1 MAQDKEFYIK
11 IGGIKESISNLS
23 TLEDALSSIEKKV
36 NTVNSNGGFTV
47 ASKESNK
54 AMDELA
60 KLTQKITQYD
70 KEYQMA
76 VEASK
81 GVLRDKNQEVKQAIE
96 LEKANIVAQEGAKST
111 YYEKQQL
118 LNALGK
124 QIKSMNAD
132 TEEEKQKQRELISQ
146 YSSLNQ
152 ELKNF
157 DASLNNH
164 HKNVGD
170 YSGALREAKAE
181 LKSLK
186 GQMVGVEQGTAEWDA
201 LSKEAGKY
209 ADKIGDINAAIN
221 RQASDTK
228 HLDDVIN
235 IAQSATA
242 AFELY
247 KGAMSA
253 FGMETEETEQAMQ
266 KLMGAMSI
274 IQSLQTLSDTL
285 QASSATAKLFNI
297 ALKVTGAELVTT
309 QLASIKATA
318 AQQGLSTAQ
327 KAGAIASK
335 TLGLAMK
342 AIPLMFIIGLVATLI
357 THWEDIVGWFN
368 KTFPALNKLGGAF
381 NVLKGVIMGVG
392 KAVVH
397 WLVNPFETFANV
409 IKKLLKGDFEGAVQ
423 EAINGLKNQFTG
435 LGDAFKEGFQNQV
448 ESGMEDM
455 SRKAAAE
462 MDKTLTHQKNMITK
476 QKNAD
481 GTYRKEYIEA
491 NKKMFAN
498 RKKMYKKDS
507 DDYRKVLEDEA
518 AFNQQIEDAK
528 ETAAK
533 KSADARIRA
542 NKAAA
547 DAAKKAA
554 QETAQAIKEAEEEW
568 KRYTDATHEY
578 TNTLLDEQA
587 LTLKAEERLQ
597 NRRLE
602 SYSSGPIE
610 RYVVE
615 LQKLNKIQSQIDDIE
630 RAKQIGDISKGLA
643 DNIKYLDKNT
653 EAWKRFEKAQY
664 ETIKKASLDAGKSL
678 EDAEKFAEISSS
690 NIENVWRQMFNQMLN
705 MSDEERYALLDS
717 LGYNKQIQ
725 EELINLSNARTEK
738 EKAEVKKRLN
748 ILKTEQTRILNSWQK
763 INGMIIKAKDESNG
777 KIIDNQNKSLDVM
790 KNELN
795 DYANDAERT
804 YQQLMKRIKDIDVE
818 PVAKDN
824 IWGKLFGVIDEK
836 ETLDKYE
843 RIRKMW
849 ARAYDDIQTVIKK
862 SEEQW
867 DVYLNNIAT
876 IYSQDSIN
884 YKKAVQEKMDALEK
898 LRQKAF
904 EVGKVAN
911 APTSLNG
918 DYNADGNEDS
928 GKPKRK
934 LWYGGNDR
942 KSDGSKYN
950 LFENVANLFNSLD
963 ETVLGPAM
971 DTFSMF
977 MEFAIEETAQRL
989 EQVQDMHDKALDKV
1003 NESAD
1008 KIKELNEAIK
1018 NSGND
1023 NMEATKQQL
1032 ADEQL
1037 LYAQRLAE
1045 EKKLAD
1051 EERNLKNKQAQQ
1063 QANARKMELRYQMVM
1078 GIANTAQGASK
1089 ALADWGWPLGA
1100 IFAGVMTALGL
1111 VQTALIK
1118 KQIGQ
1123 IKPVKYAEGGLLS
1136 GPSHSQGGIPVGNT
1150 GIEVEGGEMVV
1161 SKKNTVKYI
1170 DILTRINRDDPSV
1183 RYLRGGNMYADT
1195 RIRKFANGGQLN
1207 FKAADENLRAT
1218 SEANRLMSAI
1228 NDIDMSPV
1236 VSVVDIWKAENRL
1249 TKVRGLAGRE

>member
-23 TLEDALSSIEKKV
+23 TLEEALSSIEKKV

-47 ASKESNK
+47 TSKESSK
-54 AMDELA
+54 AMDELG

-96 LEKANIVAQEGAKST
+96 LEKANIVVQEGAKST

-118 LNALGK
+118 LSALGK
-124 QIKSMNAD
+124 QIKSMNAN
-132 TEEEKQKQRELISQ
+132 TEEEKQKQQELISQ

-152 ELKNF
+152 ELKDF
-157 DASLNNH
+157 DASMGNNQR
-164 HKNVGD
+164 NIGD
-170 YSGALREAKAE
+170 YSQATKSLRQEIREMQLEMANMLNNGVSKADPQFVELAKKAGALK
-181 LKSLK
+181 
-186 GQMVGVEQGTAEWDA
+186 DA
-201 LSKEAGKY
+201 MADAGEE
-209 ADKIGDINAAIN
+209 IN
-221 RQASDTK
+221 RFASDTK
-228 HLDDVIN
+228 KIDDVIN
-235 IAQSATA
+235 LAQSATA

-247 KGAMSA
+247 KGTMSA
-253 FGMETEETEQAMQ
+253 FGMETKETEQAMQ
-266 KLMGAMSI
+266 ELMGAMSI
-274 IQSLQTLSDTL
+274 IQSLQTLSETL
-285 QASSATAKLFNI
+285 QNGSATARLFNT
-297 ALKVTGAELVTT
+297 AMKVTGVQLVQN

-318 AQQGLSTAQ
+318 AQQGLSTVQ

-342 AIPLMFIIGLVATLI
+342 SIPLMFIIGLVATLI
-357 THWEDIVGWFN
+357 THWEDIVGWFK
-368 KTFPALNKLGGAF
+368 KTFPVLDKMGGAF
-381 NVLKGVIMGVG
+381 NILKGVIMGVG

-397 WLVNPFETFANV
+397 WLVNPFETFAKV
-409 IKKLLKGDFEGAVQ
+409 IKKILAKDFDGAVQ
-423 EAINGLKNQFTG
+423 EAVNGLKKQFTG
-435 LGDAFKEGFQNQV
+435 LGDAFNSEYKKQIDKGLDEIAKKNAAKQAEQTEYELEQLKARNGNQAKYSKEGIALQKKLFAERKRAAKGNAEELKNIELDV
-448 ESGMEDM
+448 LNFNRECEEH
-455 SRKAAAE
+455 KAA
-462 MDKTLTHQKNMITK
+462 
-476 QKNAD
+476 
-481 GTYRKEYIEA
+481 
-491 NKKMFAN
+491 
-498 RKKMYKKDS
+498 
-507 DDYRKVLEDEA
+507 
-518 AFNQQIEDAK
+518 
-528 ETAAK
+528 AAK
-533 KSADARIRA
+533 KSADARTKA

-554 QETAQAIKEAEEEW
+554 QETAQAIKESEEEW
-568 KRYTDATHEY
+568 KNYTDVSHEY
-578 TNTLLDEQA
+578 INTIFDKQV

-597 NRRLE
+597 KRRLE

-610 RYVVE
+610 RYVEE

-630 RAKQIGDISKGLA
+630 REKQIGDISKALE
-643 DNIKYLDKNT
+643 DNIKHIDKNT
-653 EAWKRFEKAQY
+653 EAWKR
-664 ETIKKASLDAGKSL
+664 LD
-678 EDAEKFAEISSS
+678 EIAAA
-690 NIENVWRQMFNQMLN
+690 NIESVWTQMFSQMIKMN
-705 MSDEERYALLDS
+705 DEERYALLNS
-717 LGYNKQIQ
+717 LGYEEQIDK
-725 EELINLSNARTEK
+725 ELNNLLNARTEK

-748 ILKTEQTRILNSWQK
+748 ILNTEQTRILNSWQK

-777 KIIDNQNKSLDVM
+777 KMIDNQNKSLEVM
-790 KNELN
+790 KNALN
-795 DYANDAERT
+795 DYANDAERS
-804 YQQLMKRIKDIDVE
+804 YQLLMKRIKDKDVK

-849 ARAYDDIQTVIKK
+849 ARAYNEIQTALKK
-862 SEEQW
+862 SEVQW
-867 DVYLNNIAT
+867 DIYLSNVAT
-876 IYSQDSIN
+876 IYGQDSIQ
-884 YKKAVQEKMDALEK
+884 YKKAIQEKMDALEK
-898 LRQKAF
+898 LRKKAF

-918 DYNADGNEDS
+918 DYNSDGKSDTPSGGTTADGGSMQKGLGKFNEFF
-928 GKPKRK
+928 GKI
-934 LWYGGNDR
+934 NDT
-942 KSDGSKYN
+942 
-950 LFENVANLFNSLD
+950 LLA
-963 ETVLGPAM
+963 PAM

-977 MEFAIEETAQRL
+977 MDFAIEETAQRL
-989 EQVQDMHDKALDKV
+989 EQVQEMHDKALDKV

-1008 KIKELNEAIK
+1008 KIKELNEALK
-1018 NSGND
+1018 DSGND
-1023 NMEATKQQL
+1023 NMDATKQQL

-1045 EKKLAD
+1045 EKKLAE

-1063 QANARKMELRYQMVM
+1063 EANARKMELRYQMVM

-1089 ALADWGWPLGA
+1089 ALAQWGWPLGA

-1111 VQTALIK
+1111 VQTALIA

-1218 SEANRLMSAI
+1218 SETNRLMSAI

-1236 VSVVDIWKAENRL
+1236 VSVVDFIKAENRL
-1249 TKVRGLAGRE
+1249 VRVRGLAGKND

>member
-23 TLEDALSSIEKKV
+23 TLEEALSSIEKKV

-47 ASKESNK
+47 ASKESSK
-54 AMDELA
+54 AMDELG

-81 GVLRDKNQEVKQAIE
+81 GVLKDKNQEVKQAIE
-96 LEKANIVAQEGAKST
+96 LEKANLVVQEGAKST
-111 YYEKQQL
+111 YAEKQQL
-118 LNALGK
+118 LSALGNV
-124 QIKSMNAD
+124 IKNTNAE
-132 TEEEKQKQRELISQ
+132 TEEEIQKQNELKAQ
-146 YSSLNQ
+146 YAALNQ

-157 DASLNNH
+157 DASLSNNI
-164 HKNVGD
+164 KNVGG
-170 YSGALREAKAE
+170 YSGALMEAKAE

-186 GQMVGVEQGTAEWDA
+186 GQMVDVEQGTAEWDA

-209 ADKIGDINAAIN
+209 ADKIGDINAAIK

-247 KGAMSA
+247 KGTMSA
-253 FGMETEETEQAMQ
+253 FGMETKETEQAMQ
-266 KLMGAMSI
+266 ELMGAMSI
-274 IQSLQTLSDTL
+274 IQSLQTLSETL
-285 QASSATAKLFNI
+285 QSSSATAKLFNT
-297 ALKVTGAELVTT
+297 AMKVTGVQLVQN

-318 AQQGLSTAQ
+318 AQNGMSKAQ
-327 KAGAIASK
+327 KAGAITSK

-342 AIPLMFIIGLVATLI
+342 TIPLMLIIGLVTELVL
-357 THWEDIVGWFN
+357 HWKDIVGWFK
-368 KTFPALNKLGGAF
+368 KTFPVLNKMGGMM
-381 NVLKGVIMGVG
+381 NTLKGVFVG
-392 KAVVH
+392 FGEAIIH
-397 WLVNPFETFANV
+397 WVTNPLKTFANV
-409 IKKLLKGDFEGAVQ
+409 IKKVLKGDFEGAIK
-423 EAINGLKNQFTG
+423 AATDGLKNQFKGTV
-435 LGDAFKEGFQNQV
+435 DAFNNGYKKQIDKGLDEIAKKNAAKQAEQTRYELDQLIARKGNQAKYSKEGIALQKKEFAL
-448 ESGMEDM
+448 
-455 SRKAAAE
+455 RKMAANGNAE
-462 MDKTLTHQKNMITK
+462 ELKKINLDELNFNRECEEQKT
-476 QKNAD
+476 A
-481 GTYRKEYIEA
+481 
-491 NKKMFAN
+491 
-498 RKKMYKKDS
+498 
-507 DDYRKVLEDEA
+507 
-518 AFNQQIEDAK
+518 
-528 ETAAK
+528 AAK
-533 KSADARIRA
+533 KSADARTRA

-568 KRYTDATHEY
+568 KNYTDVSHEY
-578 TNTLLDEQA
+578 TNTILDEQV

-597 NRRLE
+597 KRRLE

-610 RYVVE
+610 RYVLE

-630 RAKQIGDISKGLA
+630 RAKQLGEISKVLA

-664 ETIKKASLDAGKSL
+664 ELIKKTSLDAGKSL
-678 EDAEKFAEISSS
+678 NDAEKFAEVSSS
-690 NIENVWRQMFNQMLN
+690 NIENVWRNMFNEMLI
-705 MSDEERYALLDS
+705 MSDEEIYALLDS
-717 LGYNKQIQ
+717 LGYREQI
-725 EELINLSNARTEK
+725 EKELNNLSNARTEK
-738 EKAEVKKRLN
+738 EKAEVKKRIN
-748 ILKTEQTRILNSWQK
+748 ILKTEQTRILGSWQK
-763 INGMIIKAKDESNG
+763 INGMIIKAEDENNG
-777 KIIDNQNKSLDVM
+777 KMIDSQNKSLEVM

-795 DYANDAERT
+795 EYANDAERS
-804 YQQLMKRIKDIDVE
+804 YQQLMNRIKETDVK

-849 ARAYDDIQTVIKK
+849 ARAYNDIQTALKK
-862 SEEQW
+862 SEGQW
-867 DVYLNNIAT
+867 DVYVNNVAT
-876 IYSQDSIN
+876 IYGKDSIQ
-884 YKKAVQEKMDALEK
+884 YKKAIQEKMDALEK
-898 LRQKAF
+898 LRKKAS

-918 DYNADGNEDS
+918 DYNSDG
-928 GKPKRK
+928 
-934 LWYGGNDR
+934 
-942 KSDGSKYN
+942 KSDTPSGGTTSDGGSMQKG
-950 LFENVANLFNSLD
+950 LGKFNEFFGKINDTL
-963 ETVLGPAM
+963 LAPAM

-977 MEFAIEETAQRL
+977 MDFAIEETAQRL
-989 EQVQDMHDKALDKV
+989 EQVQEMHDKALDKV

-1008 KIKELNEAIK
+1008 KIKELNEALK
-1018 NSGND
+1018 DSGND

-1051 EERNLKNKQAQQ
+1051 EEKNLKNKQAQQ
-1063 QANARKMELRYQMVM
+1063 EANARKMELRYQMVM

-1111 VQTALIK
+1111 VQTALIA

-1136 GPSHSQGGIPVGNT
+1136 GPSHSQGGIPIGNT

-1170 DILTRINRDDPSV
+1170 DILTKINRDDPSV

-1207 FKAADENLRAT
+1207 FKAADDNLRAT
-1218 SEANRLMSAI
+1218 SETNRLMSAI

-1236 VSVVDIWKAENRL
+1236 VSVVDFIKAENRL
-1249 TKVRGLAGRE
+1249 VRVRGLAGKND

>member
-23 TLEDALSSIEKKV
+23 TLEEALSSIEKKV

-132 TEEEKQKQRELISQ
+132 TDEEKQKQQELISQ

-152 ELKNF
+152 ELKDFN
-157 DASLNNH
+157 ASLGNN
-164 HKNVGD
+164 K
-170 YSGALREAKAE
+170 
-181 LKSLK
+181 
-186 GQMVGVEQGTAEWDA
+186 
-201 LSKEAGKY
+201 SKEAAEGLRDIGAEANEAQERLAQMIYEGKGATKEFEELAKKAGELKR
-209 ADKIGDINAAIN
+209 ADELAD
-221 RQASDTK
+221 QAMQRHISTMK
-228 HLDDVIN
+228 GLDDVIN
-235 IAQSATA
+235 VAQTATA

-247 KGAMSA
+247 TGAMSA
-253 FGMETEETEQAMQ
+253 FGLESEGATEAMQ
-266 KLMGAMSI
+266 KMMSAMSI
-274 IQSLQTLSDTL
+274 IQSLQTLQESLTGNT
-285 QASSATAKLFNI
+285 ASATLLNK

-318 AQQGLSTAQ
+318 AQEGLTVAQ
-327 KAGAIASK
+327 KAGTIATK
-335 TLGLAMK
+335 TLSLAIK
-342 AIPLMFIIGLVATLI
+342 AIPLMFVIGLVTELI
-357 THWEDIVGWFN
+357 LHWDDLVGWFN
-368 KTFPALNKLGGAF
+368 KTFPALNKLGGAM
-381 NVLKGVIMGVG
+381 NALKAVFVGLG
-392 KAVVH
+392 KAIINWVT
-397 WLVNPFETFANV
+397 NPLKTLANV
-409 IKKLLKGDFEGAVQ
+409 IQKVFKGDFEGALK
-423 EAINGLKNQFTG
+423 AATDGIKNQFAGTAK
-435 LGDAFKEGFQNQV
+435 AFKEGFQTQV
-448 ESGMEDM
+448 ERGLEDVTK
-455 SRKAAAE
+455 KAAAE
-462 MDKTLTHQKNMITK
+462 QAKQTKYELDMLKARKGNQAKYSKEGIALQKK
-476 QKNAD
+476 EFAER
-481 GTYRKEYIEA
+481 RKAAKGNEEELKKIALDEA
-491 NKKMFAN
+491 NFFRECEEQK
-498 RKKMYKKDS
+498 
-507 DDYRKVLEDEA
+507 A
-518 AFNQQIEDAK
+518 A
-528 ETAAK
+528 AAK
-533 KSADARIRA
+533 KSADARTRA

-547 DAAKKAA
+547 DAAKKDA

-568 KRYTDATHEY
+568 KHYTDASHEY

-597 NRRLE
+597 KRRLE

-630 RAKQIGDISKGLA
+630 RAKQIGDISKALA

-664 ETIKKASLDAGKSL
+664 ELIKKTALDTGKSL
-678 EDAEKFAEISSS
+678 KDAEKFAEVSSS
-690 NIENVWRQMFNQMLN
+690 NIENVWRKMFNEMLI

-717 LGYNKQIQ
+717 LGYREQI
-725 EELINLSNARTEK
+725 EKELINLSNARTEK

-777 KIIDNQNKSLDVM
+777 KMIDSQNSSLDVM

-804 YQQLMKRIKDIDVE
+804 YQQLMKRIKEIDVE

-849 ARAYDDIQTVIKK
+849 ARAYNDIQTALKK
-862 SEEQW
+862 SEGQW
-867 DVYLNNIAT
+867 DVYVDNIAT
-876 IYSQDSIN
+876 IYGKDSIQ
-884 YKKAVQEKMDALEK
+884 YKKAIQEKMDALEK
-898 LRQKAF
+898 LRQKAV

-918 DYNADGNEDS
+918 DYNADG
-928 GKPKRK
+928 
-934 LWYGGNDR
+934 
-942 KSDGSKYN
+942 KSDTPSGGTTADGGSMQKG
-950 LFENVANLFNSLD
+950 LGKFNEFFGKINDTL
-963 ETVLGPAM
+963 LAPAM

-977 MEFAIEETAQRL
+977 MDFAIEETAQRL
-989 EQVQDMHDKALDKV
+989 EQVQEMHDKALDKV

-1008 KIKELNEAIK
+1008 KIKELNEALK
-1018 NSGND
+1018 DSGND

-1045 EKKLAD
+1045 EKKLA
-1051 EERNLKNKQAQQ
+1051 EEEKNLKNKQAQQ
-1063 QANARKMELRYQMVM
+1063 EANARKMELRYQMVM

-1111 VQTALIK
+1111 VQTALIA

-1123 IKPVKYAEGGLLS
+1123 IKPVKYSEGGLLS
-1136 GPSHSQGGIPVGNT
+1136 GPSHSQGGIPIGST

-1170 DILTRINRDDPSV
+1170 DVLTKINRDDPSV

-1195 RIRKFANGGQLN
+1195 KIRKFANGGQLN

-1236 VSVVDIWKAENRL
+1236 VSVVDFIKAENRL
-1249 TKVRGLAGRE
+1249 VRVRGLAGKND

>member
-23 TLEDALSSIEKKV
+23 TLEQALSSIEKKV

-118 LNALGK
+118 LNALGN

-157 DASLNNH
+157 DASLSNNI
-164 HKNVGD
+164 KNVGG
-170 YSGALREAKAE
+170 YSGALMEAKAE

-209 ADKIGDINAAIN
+209 ADKIGDINAAIK

-274 IQSLQTLSDTL
+274 IQSLQTLSDTI

-297 ALKVTGAELVTT
+297 ALKVTGTQLVTT

-381 NVLKGVIMGVG
+381 NILKGVIMGVG

-397 WLVNPFETFANV
+397 WLVNPFETFAKV
-409 IKKLLKGDFEGAVQ
+409 IKKILAKDFDGAVQ
-423 EAINGLKNQFTG
+423 EAINGLKKQFTG
-435 LGDAFKEGFQNQV
+435 LGDAFNTEYKAQIDKGLDEIAKKNAAKQAEQTEYELKQLQARKGNQAKYSKEGIALQKKLFA
-448 ESGMEDM
+448 E
-455 SRKAAAE
+455 RKKAASGNAE
-462 MDKTLTHQKNMITK
+462 ELKNIELDVLNFNRECEEQK
-476 QKNAD
+476 
-481 GTYRKEYIEA
+481 
-491 NKKMFAN
+491 
-498 RKKMYKKDS
+498 
-507 DDYRKVLEDEA
+507 A
-518 AFNQQIEDAK
+518 A
-528 ETAAK
+528 AAK
-533 KSADARIRA
+533 KSADARTRA

-547 DAAKKAA
+547 DAAKKSA

-568 KRYTDATHEY
+568 KHYTDVRHEY
-578 TNTLLDEQA
+578 GNTIFDEEI

-597 NRRLE
+597 KRRLE

-610 RYVVE
+610 RYIVE
-615 LQKLNKIQSQIDDIE
+615 LNKLNEIQNNIAKVE
-630 RAKQIGDISKGLA
+630 LAKQIGDISKALA

-653 EAWKRFEKAQY
+653 EAWKGFVKSQY
-664 ETIKKASLDAGKSL
+664 EVIKNRALEGGKSL
-678 EDAEKFAEISSS
+678 KDAEKFAEISSE
-690 NIENVWRQMFNQMLN
+690 NIESVWTQMFDQMLN
-705 MSDEERYALLDS
+705 MNDEERYALLDS
-717 LGYNKQIQ
+717 LGYREQIE
-725 EELINLSNARTEK
+725 EELNNLANARTEK

-763 INGMIIKAKDESNG
+763 IHGMIIKADDETNG
-777 KIIDNQNKSLDVM
+777 KMIDSQNNSLNVM

-795 DYANDAERT
+795 EYANDAERS
-804 YQQLMKRIKDIDVE
+804 YQHLMKRIKDEDVK

-849 ARAYDDIQTVIKK
+849 ARAYNDIQTALKK
-862 SEEQW
+862 SEGQW
-867 DVYLNNIAT
+867 DVYVDNIAT
-876 IYSQDSIN
+876 IYGKDSIQ
-884 YKKAVQEKMDALEK
+884 YKKATQEKMDALEK
-898 LRQKAF
+898 LRKKAL

-918 DYNADGNEDS
+918 DYNADG
-928 GKPKRK
+928 
-934 LWYGGNDR
+934 
-942 KSDGSKYN
+942 KSDTPSGGTTADGGSMQKG
-950 LFENVANLFNSLD
+950 LGKFNEFFGKINDTL
-963 ETVLGPAM
+963 LAPAM

-977 MEFAIEETAQRL
+977 MDFAIEETAQRL
-989 EQVQDMHDKALDKV
+989 EQVQEMHDKALDKV

-1008 KIKELNEAIK
+1008 KIKELNEALK
-1018 NSGND
+1018 DSGND

-1111 VQTALIK
+1111 VQTALIA

-1136 GPSHSQGGIPVGNT
+1136 GPSHSQGGIPIGST

-1170 DILTRINRDDPSV
+1170 DVLTKINRDDPSV

>member
-23 TLEDALSSIEKKV
+23 TLKEALSSIENKV

-47 ASKESNK
+47 ASKESSK
-54 AMDELA
+54 AMDELG

-81 GVLRDKNQEVKQAIE
+81 GVLKDKNQEVKQAIE
-96 LEKANIVAQEGAKST
+96 LEKANIVVQEGAKST
-111 YYEKQQL
+111 YAEKQQL
-118 LNALGK
+118 LSALGNV
-124 QIKSMNAD
+124 IKNTNAE
-132 TEEEKQKQRELISQ
+132 TEEEIQKQNELKAQ
-146 YSSLNQ
+146 YAALNQ

-157 DASLNNH
+157 DASLSNNI
-164 HKNVGD
+164 KNVGG
-170 YSGALREAKAE
+170 YSGALMEAKAE

-209 ADKIGDINAAIN
+209 ADKIGDINAAIK

-253 FGMETEETEQAMQ
+253 FGMETKETEQAMQ
-266 KLMGAMSI
+266 ELMGAMSI
-274 IQSLQTLSDTL
+274 IQSLQTLSETL
-285 QASSATAKLFNI
+285 QSSSATAKLFNI
-297 ALKVTGAELVTT
+297 ALKVTGTQLVQN

-318 AQQGLSTAQ
+318 AQQGLSTVQ

-342 AIPLMFIIGLVATLI
+342 SIPLMFIIGLVATLI
-357 THWEDIVGWFN
+357 THWEDIVGWFK
-368 KTFPALNKLGGAF
+368 KTFPVLDKMGGAF
-381 NVLKGVIMGVG
+381 NILKGVIMGVG

-397 WLVNPFETFANV
+397 WLVNPFETFAKV
-409 IKKLLKGDFEGAVQ
+409 IKKILAKDFDGAVQ
-423 EAINGLKNQFTG
+423 EAVNGLKKQFTG
-435 LGDAFKEGFQNQV
+435 LGDAFNTEY
-448 ESGMEDM
+448 
-455 SRKAAAE
+455 KAQI
-462 MDKTLTHQKNMITK
+462 DKGLDEIAK
-476 QKNAD
+476 KNAAKQAEQ
-481 GTYRKEYIEA
+481 TEYELKQLMARKGNQAKYSREGIALQNKLFAQRKRAAKGNAEELKNIELDVL
-491 NKKMFAN
+491 NFN
-498 RKKMYKKDS
+498 RECEEQKS
-507 DDYRKVLEDEA
+507 A
-518 AFNQQIEDAK
+518 
-528 ETAAK
+528 AAK
-533 KSADARIRA
+533 KSADARTRA

-547 DAAKKAA
+547 DAAKRAA

-568 KRYTDATHEY
+568 KNYTDVNHEY
-578 TNTLLDEQA
+578 TNTVLDEQV
-587 LTLKAEERLQ
+587 LTLKSEERLQ
-597 NRRLE
+597 KRRLE

-610 RYVVE
+610 RYVLE

-630 RAKQIGDISKGLA
+630 RAKQLGDISKQLA

-653 EAWKRFEKAQY
+653 EAWKRFEKAHY
-664 ETIKKASLDAGKSL
+664 ELIKKTALDNGKSL
-678 EDAEKFAEISSS
+678 KEAEDYAEISSS
-690 NIENVWRQMFNQMLN
+690 NIENVWRKMFNEMLI

-717 LGYNKQIQ
+717 LGYKEQI
-725 EELINLSNARTEK
+725 EKELNNLSNARTEK

-748 ILKTEQTRILNSWQK
+748 ILKTEQTRIIGSWQK
-763 INGMIIKAKDESNG
+763 INGLIIKAEDENNG
-777 KIIDNQNKSLDVM
+777 KMIDSQNKSLEVM

-795 DYANDAERT
+795 EYANDAERS
-804 YQQLMKRIKDIDVE
+804 YQQLMNRIKEEDVK

-849 ARAYDDIQTVIKK
+849 ARAYNDIQTALKK
-862 SEEQW
+862 SEGQW
-867 DVYLNNIAT
+867 DVYLSNIAT
-876 IYSQDSIN
+876 IYGQDSIQ
-884 YKKAVQEKMDALEK
+884 YKKAIQEKMDALEK
-898 LRQKAF
+898 LRKKAS

-918 DYNADGNEDS
+918 DYNSDGKSDTPSGGTTADGGSMQKGLGKFNEFF
-928 GKPKRK
+928 GKI
-934 LWYGGNDR
+934 NDT
-942 KSDGSKYN
+942 
-950 LFENVANLFNSLD
+950 LLA
-963 ETVLGPAM
+963 PAM

-977 MEFAIEETAQRL
+977 MDFAIEETAQRL
-989 EQVQDMHDKALDKV
+989 EQVQEMHDKALDKV

-1008 KIKELNEAIK
+1008 KIKELNEALK
-1018 NSGND
+1018 DSGND
-1023 NMEATKQQL
+1023 NMDATKQQL

-1045 EKKLAD
+1045 EKKLA
-1051 EERNLKNKQAQQ
+1051 EEEKNLKNKQAQQ
-1063 QANARKMELRYQMVM
+1063 EANARKMELRYQMVM

-1111 VQTALIK
+1111 VQTALIA

-1136 GPSHSQGGIPVGNT
+1136 GPSHSQGGIPIGST

-1170 DILTRINRDDPSV
+1170 DVLTRINRDDPSV

-1218 SEANRLMSAI
+1218 SETNRLMSAI

>member
-23 TLEDALSSIEKKV
+23 TLEEALSSIEKKV

-47 ASKESNK
+47 ASKESSK
-54 AMDELA
+54 AMDELG

-81 GVLRDKNQEVKQAIE
+81 GVLKDKNQEVKQAIE
-96 LEKANIVAQEGAKST
+96 LEKANIVVQEGAKST

-118 LNALGK
+118 LSALGK
-124 QIKSMNAD
+124 QIKSMNAN
-132 TEEEKQKQRELISQ
+132 TEEEKQKQQELISQ

-152 ELKNF
+152 ELKDF
-157 DASLNNH
+157 DASMGNNQR
-164 HKNVGD
+164 NIGD
-170 YSGALREAKAE
+170 YSQATKSLRQEIREMQLEMANMLNNGVSKADPQFVELAKKAGALK
-181 LKSLK
+181 
-186 GQMVGVEQGTAEWDA
+186 DA
-201 LSKEAGKY
+201 MADAGEE
-209 ADKIGDINAAIN
+209 IN
-221 RQASDTK
+221 RFASDTK
-228 HLDDVIN
+228 KIDDVIN
-235 IAQSATA
+235 LAQSATA

-247 KGAMSA
+247 KGTMSA
-253 FGMETEETEQAMQ
+253 FGIETDGAEESIQ

-274 IQSLQTLSDTL
+274 IQSLQTLSETL
-285 QASSATAKLFNI
+285 QNGSATAKLFNT
-297 ALKVTGAELVTT
+297 AMKVTGVQLVQN

-318 AQQGLSTAQ
+318 AQQGLSTVQ

-342 AIPLMFIIGLVATLI
+342 SIPLMFIIGLVATLI
-357 THWEDIVGWFN
+357 THWEDIVGWFK
-368 KTFPALNKLGGAF
+368 KTFPVLDKMGGAF
-381 NVLKGVIMGVG
+381 NILKGVIIGVG

-397 WLVNPFETFANV
+397 WLVNPFETFAKV
-409 IKKLLKGDFEGAVQ
+409 IKKILAKDFDGAVQ
-423 EAINGLKNQFTG
+423 EAINGLKNQFKG
-435 LGDAFKEGFQNQV
+435 LGDAFNSGYKEQIDKGLDEIAKKNAAKQAEQTEYELKQLMARKGNQAKYSKEGIALQNKLFAQRKRAAKGNAEELKNIELDV
-448 ESGMEDM
+448 LNFNRECEEQ
-455 SRKAAAE
+455 KAA
-462 MDKTLTHQKNMITK
+462 
-476 QKNAD
+476 
-481 GTYRKEYIEA
+481 
-491 NKKMFAN
+491 
-498 RKKMYKKDS
+498 
-507 DDYRKVLEDEA
+507 
-518 AFNQQIEDAK
+518 
-528 ETAAK
+528 AAK
-533 KSADARIRA
+533 KSADARTRA

-547 DAAKKAA
+547 DAAKRAA

-568 KRYTDATHEY
+568 KNYTDVNHEY
-578 TNTLLDEQA
+578 TNTILDEQVI
-587 LTLKAEERLQ
+587 TLKAEERLQ
-597 NRRLE
+597 KRRLE

-610 RYVVE
+610 RYVLE

-630 RAKQIGDISKGLA
+630 RAKQLGDISKQLA

-653 EAWKRFEKAQY
+653 EAWKRFEKAHY
-664 ETIKKASLDAGKSL
+664 ELIKKTALDNGKSL
-678 EDAEKFAEISSS
+678 KEAEDYAEISSS
-690 NIENVWRQMFNQMLN
+690 NIENVWRKMFNEMLI

-717 LGYNKQIQ
+717 LGYKEQI
-725 EELINLSNARTEK
+725 EKELNNLSNARTEK

-748 ILKTEQTRILNSWQK
+748 ILKTEQTRIIGSWQK
-763 INGMIIKAKDESNG
+763 INGLIIKAEDENNG
-777 KIIDNQNKSLDVM
+777 KMIDSQNKSLEVM

-795 DYANDAERT
+795 EYANDAERS
-804 YQQLMKRIKDIDVE
+804 YQQLMNRIKEEDVK

-849 ARAYDDIQTVIKK
+849 ARAYNDIQTALKK
-862 SEEQW
+862 SEGQW
-867 DVYLNNIAT
+867 DVYLSNIAT
-876 IYSQDSIN
+876 IYGQDSIQ
-884 YKKAVQEKMDALEK
+884 YKKAIQEKMDALEK
-898 LRQKAF
+898 LRKKAS

-911 APTSLNG
+911 AATSLNG
-918 DYNADGNEDS
+918 DYNSDGKSDTPSGGTTADGGSMQKGLGKFNEFF
-928 GKPKRK
+928 GKI
-934 LWYGGNDR
+934 NDT
-942 KSDGSKYN
+942 
-950 LFENVANLFNSLD
+950 LLA
-963 ETVLGPAM
+963 PAM

-977 MEFAIEETAQRL
+977 MDFAIEETAQRL
-989 EQVQDMHDKALDKV
+989 EQVQEMHDKALDKV

-1008 KIKELNEAIK
+1008 KIKELNEALK
-1018 NSGND
+1018 DSGND
-1023 NMEATKQQL
+1023 NMDATKQQL

-1045 EKKLAD
+1045 EKKLA
-1051 EERNLKNKQAQQ
+1051 EEEKNLKNKQAQQ
-1063 QANARKMELRYQMVM
+1063 EANARKMELRYQMVM

-1100 IFAGVMTALGL
+1100 IFAGIMTSLGL
-1111 VQTALIK
+1111 VQTALIA

-1136 GPSHSQGGIPVGNT
+1136 GPSHSQGGIPIGST

-1170 DILTRINRDDPSV
+1170 DVLTRINRDDPSV

-1218 SEANRLMSAI
+1218 SETNRLMSAI

>member
-23 TLEDALSSIEKKV
+23 TLKEALSSIENKV

-54 AMDELA
+54 AMDELG

-96 LEKANIVAQEGAKST
+96 LEKANIVVQEGAKST

-118 LNALGK
+118 LSALGK
-124 QIKSMNAD
+124 QIKSMNAN
-132 TEEEKQKQRELISQ
+132 TEEEKQKQQELISQ

-152 ELKNF
+152 ELKDF
-157 DASLNNH
+157 DASMGNNQR
-164 HKNVGD
+164 NIGD
-170 YSGALREAKAE
+170 YSQATKSLRQEIREMQLEMANMLNNGVSKADPQFVELAKKAGALK
-181 LKSLK
+181 
-186 GQMVGVEQGTAEWDA
+186 DA
-201 LSKEAGKY
+201 MADAGEE
-209 ADKIGDINAAIN
+209 IN
-221 RQASDTK
+221 RFASDTK
-228 HLDDVIN
+228 KIDDVIN
-235 IAQSATA
+235 LAQSATA

-247 KGAMSA
+247 KGTMSA
-253 FGMETEETEQAMQ
+253 FGMETKETEQAMQ
-266 KLMGAMSI
+266 ELMGAMSI
-274 IQSLQTLSDTL
+274 IQSLQTLSETL
-285 QASSATAKLFNI
+285 QNGSATARLFNT
-297 ALKVTGAELVTT
+297 AMKVTGVQLV
-309 QLASIKATA
+309 QNQMASIKATA
-318 AQQGLSTAQ
+318 AQQGLSTVQ

-342 AIPLMFIIGLVATLI
+342 SIPLMLIIGLVATLI
-357 THWEDIVGWFN
+357 THWEDIVGWFK
-368 KTFPALNKLGGAF
+368 KTFPVLDKMGGAF
-381 NVLKGVIMGVG
+381 NILKGVIMGVG

-397 WLVNPFETFANV
+397 WLVNPFETFAKV
-409 IKKLLKGDFEGAVQ
+409 IKKILAKDFDGAVQ
-423 EAINGLKNQFTG
+423 EAINGLKNQFKG
-435 LGDAFKEGFQNQV
+435 LGDAFNSGYKKQIDKGLDEIAKKNAAKQAEQTEYELKQLQARKGNQAKYSREGIALQNKLFAQRKRAAKGNAEELKNIELDV
-448 ESGMEDM
+448 LNFNRECEEQ
-455 SRKAAAE
+455 KAA
-462 MDKTLTHQKNMITK
+462 
-476 QKNAD
+476 
-481 GTYRKEYIEA
+481 
-491 NKKMFAN
+491 
-498 RKKMYKKDS
+498 
-507 DDYRKVLEDEA
+507 
-518 AFNQQIEDAK
+518 
-528 ETAAK
+528 AAK
-533 KSADARIRA
+533 KSADARTRA

-547 DAAKKAA
+547 DAAKRAA

-568 KRYTDATHEY
+568 KNYTDVNHEY
-578 TNTLLDEQA
+578 TNTVLDEQV
-587 LTLKAEERLQ
+587 LTLKSEERLQ
-597 NRRLE
+597 KRRLE

-610 RYVVE
+610 RYILE

-630 RAKQIGDISKGLA
+630 RAKQLGDISKQLA
-643 DNIKYLDKNT
+643 DNIKYIDKNT
-653 EAWKRFEKAQY
+653 EAWKRFEKAHY
-664 ETIKKASLDAGKSL
+664 ELIKKTALDNGKSL
-678 EDAEKFAEISSS
+678 KEAEDYAEISSS
-690 NIENVWRQMFNQMLN
+690 NIENVWRKMFNEMLI

-717 LGYNKQIQ
+717 LGYKEQI
-725 EELINLSNARTEK
+725 EKELNNLSNARTEK

-748 ILKTEQTRILNSWQK
+748 ILKTEQTRILGSWQK
-763 INGMIIKAKDESNG
+763 INGLIIKAKDETNG
-777 KIIDNQNKSLDVM
+777 KMIDSQNNSLNVM

-795 DYANDAERT
+795 EYANDAERS
-804 YQQLMKRIKDIDVE
+804 YQHLMNRIKDIDVK

-849 ARAYDDIQTVIKK
+849 ARAYNEIQTLLKK
-862 SEEQW
+862 SEAQW
-867 DVYLNNIAT
+867 DIYLSNIAT
-876 IYSQDSIN
+876 IHGQDSIQ
-884 YKKAVQEKMDALEK
+884 YKKAIQEKMDALEK
-898 LRQKAF
+898 LRKKAL

-918 DYNADGNEDS
+918 DYNSDG
-928 GKPKRK
+928 
-934 LWYGGNDR
+934 
-942 KSDGSKYN
+942 KSDTPSGGTTSDGGSMQKG
-950 LFENVANLFNSLD
+950 LGKFNEFFRNINDTL
-963 ETVLGPAM
+963 LAPAM

-977 MEFAIEETAQRL
+977 MDFAIEETAQRL
-989 EQVQDMHDKALDKV
+989 EQVQEMHDKALDKV

-1008 KIKELNEAIK
+1008 KIKELNEALK
-1018 NSGND
+1018 DSGND
-1023 NMEATKQQL
+1023 NMDATKQQL

-1045 EKKLAD
+1045 EKKLA
-1051 EERNLKNKQAQQ
+1051 EEEKNLKNKQAQQ
-1063 QANARKMELRYQMVM
+1063 EANARKMELRYQMVM

-1100 IFAGVMTALGL
+1100 VFAGVMTALGL
-1111 VQTALIK
+1111 VQTALIA

-1136 GPSHSQGGIPVGNT
+1136 GPSHSQGGIPIGST

-1170 DILTRINRDDPSV
+1170 DVLTKINRDDPSV

-1218 SEANRLMSAI
+1218 SDTNRLMSAI

>member
-23 TLEDALSSIEKKV
+23 TLEEALSSIEKKV

-47 ASKESNK
+47 TSKESSK

-96 LEKANIVAQEGAKST
+96 LEKANIVVQEGAKST

-118 LNALGK
+118 LSALGK
-124 QIKSMNAD
+124 QIKSMNAN
-132 TEEEKQKQRELISQ
+132 TEEEKQKQQELISQ

-152 ELKNF
+152 ELKDF
-157 DASLNNH
+157 DASMGNNQR
-164 HKNVGD
+164 NIGD
-170 YSGALREAKAE
+170 YSQATKSLRQELREMQLEMANMLNNGVSKADPQFVELAKKAGALK
-181 LKSLK
+181 
-186 GQMVGVEQGTAEWDA
+186 DA
-201 LSKEAGKY
+201 MADAGEE
-209 ADKIGDINAAIN
+209 IN
-221 RQASDTK
+221 RFASDTK
-228 HLDDVIN
+228 KIDDVIN

-247 KGAMSA
+247 KGTMSA
-253 FGMETEETEQAMQ
+253 FGMETKETEQAIQ
-266 KLMGAMSI
+266 ELMGAMSI
-274 IQSLQTLSDTL
+274 IQSLQTLSETL
-285 QASSATAKLFNI
+285 QNGSATARLFNT
-297 ALKVTGAELVTT
+297 AMKVTGVQLVQN

-318 AQQGLSTAQ
+318 AQQGLSTVQ

-342 AIPLMFIIGLVATLI
+342 SIPLMFIIGLVATLI
-357 THWEDIVGWFN
+357 THWEDIVGWFK
-368 KTFPALNKLGGAF
+368 KTFPVLDKMGGAF
-381 NVLKGVIMGVG
+381 NILKGVIMGVG

-397 WLVNPFETFANV
+397 WLVNPFETFAKV
-409 IKKLLKGDFEGAVQ
+409 IKKILAKDFDGAVQ
-423 EAINGLKNQFTG
+423 EAVNGLKNQFKG
-435 LGDAFKEGFQNQV
+435 LGDAFNTEYKKQIDKGLDEIAKKNAAKQAEQTEYELEQLKARKGNQAKYTKEGIALQNKLFAQ
-448 ESGMEDM
+448 
-455 SRKAAAE
+455 RKKAAQGNAE
-462 MDKTLTHQKNMITK
+462 ELKKINLDVLNFDRECEEQK
-476 QKNAD
+476 
-481 GTYRKEYIEA
+481 
-491 NKKMFAN
+491 
-498 RKKMYKKDS
+498 
-507 DDYRKVLEDEA
+507 A
-518 AFNQQIEDAK
+518 A
-528 ETAAK
+528 AAK
-533 KSADARIRA
+533 KSADARTRA

-568 KRYTDATHEY
+568 KNYTDVSHEY
-578 TNTLLDEQA
+578 INTIFDKQV

-597 NRRLE
+597 KRRLE

-610 RYVVE
+610 RYVEE

-630 RAKQIGDISKGLA
+630 REKQIEDISKALE
-643 DNIKYLDKNT
+643 DNIKHIDKNT
-653 EAWKRFEKAQY
+653 EAWKR
-664 ETIKKASLDAGKSL
+664 LDEMA
-678 EDAEKFAEISSS
+678 AA
-690 NIENVWRQMFNQMLN
+690 NIESVWTQMLDQMIKMN
-705 MSDEERYALLDS
+705 DKERYALLSS
-717 LGYNKQIQ
+717 LGYEEQIDK
-725 EELINLSNARTEK
+725 ELINLSKARTEK
-738 EKAEVKKRLN
+738 EKAEVNKRLN

-777 KIIDNQNKSLDVM
+777 KMIDNQNNSLNVM

-795 DYANDAERT
+795 EYANDAERS
-804 YQQLMKRIKDIDVE
+804 YQLLMKRIKERDVK

-849 ARAYDDIQTVIKK
+849 ARAYNEIQTALNK
-862 SEEQW
+862 SEVRW
-867 DVYLNNIAT
+867 DVYLSNVAT
-876 IYSQDSIN
+876 IYGQDSIQ
-884 YKKAVQEKMDALEK
+884 YKKAIQEKMDALEK
-898 LRQKAF
+898 LRKKAF

-918 DYNADGNEDS
+918 DYNSDGKSDTPSGGTTADGGSMQKGLGKFNEFF
-928 GKPKRK
+928 GKI
-934 LWYGGNDR
+934 NDT
-942 KSDGSKYN
+942 
-950 LFENVANLFNSLD
+950 LLA
-963 ETVLGPAM
+963 PAM

-977 MEFAIEETAQRL
+977 MDFAIEETAQRL
-989 EQVQDMHDKALDKV
+989 EQVQEMHDKAIDKV

-1008 KIKELNEAIK
+1008 KIKELNEALK
-1018 NSGND
+1018 DSGND
-1023 NMEATKQQL
+1023 NMDATKQQL

-1063 QANARKMELRYQMVM
+1063 EANARKMELRYQMVM

-1089 ALADWGWPLGA
+1089 ALAQWGWPLGA
-1100 IFAGVMTALGL
+1100 VFAGVMTALGL
-1111 VQTALIK
+1111 VQTALIA

-1195 RIRKFANGGQLN
+1195 KIRKFANGGQLN
-1207 FKAADENLRAT
+1207 FKAADENLRAN